1 MVAGLG
7 LGGDA
12 HVPKNACR
20 EAAYLRDQ
28 IPAGSTRRGS
38 GALGLFLTQLSTGW
52 TVFGRT
58 PGPARSHPECQALL
72 WLWALCGR
80 TLAHAAPLELRA
92 QGGESGAAS
101 RPCAQGRDT
110 DQEKKRE
117 NTAVNVGATGGSHS
131 RTTEEGEGI
140 KFRHLSVTIF
150 LIWKTRIIVVT

>member
-1 MVAGLG
+1 MLLPRNSV
-7 LGGDA
+7 
-12 HVPKNACR
+12 
-20 EAAYLRDQ
+20 LR
-28 IPAGSTRRGS
+28 AGSQT
-38 GALGLFLTQLSTGW
+38 
-52 TVFGRT
+52 
-58 PGPARSHPECQALL
+58 
-72 WLWALCGR
+72 
-80 TLAHAAPLELRA
+80 
-92 QGGESGAAS
+92 GAAS